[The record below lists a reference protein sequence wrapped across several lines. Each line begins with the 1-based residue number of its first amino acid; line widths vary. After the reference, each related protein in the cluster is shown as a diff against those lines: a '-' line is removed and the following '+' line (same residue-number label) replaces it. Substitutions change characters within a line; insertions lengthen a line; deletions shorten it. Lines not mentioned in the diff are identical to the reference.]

1 MNAAPSPNGPVALRP
16 VSPPEG
22 YPGYPTLAEEPNQL
36 LELWQTV
43 WQNKWSILGLVLVA
57 GVIALLYA
65 NTRVPLYR
73 ATATVL
79 LEPRTNRPVQVQ
91 ETYDPGVGTSDY
103 FTTQLELVR
112 TRQIAANV
120 VDKLGL
126 TSHPEFTGQ
135 VAQSISVWEVL
146 NRWLPFLPTLEFA
159 EPAAA
164 MSVGSGV
171 VETEESTEAIASH
184 RESVISQI
192 IARTGT
198 QGVPRSQLMRVHFT
212 ALTPEFARTGANTLA
227 EVYIEQGLES
237 RLNATQLASRWLTD
251 KLGEIRIKL
260 ERAEANLQ
268 AYRDRERLVNLGGV
282 RGLIEQDVLNSSQRL
297 RDARNKKTDLATTY
311 WKIQQAG
318 DDPDRLEEISDL
330 FSLALVASAKTA
342 VVGAE
347 DSLELLRKRYGDK
360 HPQISV
366 AEERLKTAQRTFH
379 DQLRLAAQNIRTE
392 FEIAREAERVNAEI
406 AESGK
411 AQIRNMDRKDYE
423 IRALQREVDINRQLY
438 DLFLA
443 RFKETDTSG
452 SYEPIT
458 ARVVDPAILPGKP
471 FLPDKL
477 RILRTGLILGLAAGL
492 LLAVLR
498 KMLAQGIRTVEELE
512 AITGVPTLGVL
523 PFINERRKQKL
534 VATFRK
540 DPRTP
545 YAEGIRSIRT
555 GIHLSD
561 VDRRF
566 KRILVTSAAPSEGKS
581 SVAAMLALSFG
592 SSEKILLLDADLR
605 APSVRRTFDVPKT
618 APGLLELLTGEAK
631 VEECIHR
638 DAAYGIDLL
647 TIRQVPPNPA
657 EIIGSASFAKL
668 LQALTTRYDRIILDA
683 PPTLVA
689 SDVAMLSRSVD
700 AVLFVALSERTHRR
714 TAASAI
720 KQLQQAQ
727 AHLIGAVINAVRI
740 NRNPY
745 YRDTYYYAHKY
756 YGS

>member
-1 MNAAPSPNGPVALRP
+1 MNAAPSPTGPVALRP
-16 VSPPEG
+16 ASYPET
-22 YPGYPTLAEEPNQL
+22 YPGYPTPAEEQNQL
-36 LELWQTV
+36 LELWHTV
-43 WQNKWSILGLVLVA
+43 WQSKWSILGLVLVA

-79 LEPRTNRPVQVQ
+79 IEPRTNRPVQMQ
-91 ETYDPGVGTSDY
+91 EAYDPGVGTSDY
-103 FTTQLELVR
+103 FSTQLELVR
-112 TRQIAANV
+112 TRQVAADM

-146 NRWLPFLPTLEFA
+146 NRWLPFLPASDSADSKSAADA
-159 EPAAA
+159 EPERPEPEISNEMAAA
-164 MSVGSGV
+164 
-171 VETEESTEAIASH
+171 H

-192 IARTGT
+192 IARTNT

-212 ALTPEFARTGANTLA
+212 ALTPEFARTGANALA

-237 RLNATQLASRWLTD
+237 RLKATQLASRWLTD

-318 DDPDRLEEISDL
+318 DDPARLEEITDL

-342 VVGAE
+342 AVNAE
-347 DSLELLRKRYGDK
+347 DGLELLRKRYGDK
-360 HPQISV
+360 HPQISA
-366 AEERLKTAQRTFH
+366 AEERLKTAQRSFH

-406 AESGK
+406 VETGK
-411 AQIRNMDRKDYE
+411 EQIRNMDRKDYE

-458 ARVVDPAILPGKP
+458 ARIVDPAILPWKP
-471 FLPDKL
+471 FLPDKT
-477 RILRTGLILGLAAGL
+477 RILRIGLILGLAAGL

-512 AITGVPTLGVL
+512 TITGVPTLGVL
-523 PFINERRKQKL
+523 PFIHERRKQKL
-534 VATFRK
+534 IAAFHA

-566 KRILVTSAAPSEGKS
+566 KRVLVTSATPHEGKS
-581 SVAAMLALSFG
+581 SIAATLALSFAA
-592 SSEKILLLDADLR
+592 SEKVLLLDADLR
-605 APSVRRTFDVPKT
+605 APSVRRTFNVPAT
-618 APGLLELLTGEAK
+618 SPGLLELLTGEAK
-631 VEECIHR
+631 FEDCLHR
-638 DAAYGIDLL
+638 DAASGIDLL
-647 TIRQVPPNPA
+647 TVRQVPPNPA

-668 LQALTTRYDRIILDA
+668 LQALTTRYDRIIVDA

-689 SDVAMLSRSVD
+689 SDVALLSRCVD
-700 AVLFVALSERTHRR
+700 AVLFVALSDTTHRR
-714 TAASAI
+714 TAAAAI
-720 KQLQQAQ
+720 KQLRLAQ
-727 AHLIGAVINAVRI
+727 AHLVGAVINAVRI
-740 NRNPY
+740 NRSPY
-745 YRDTYYYAHKY
+745 YRDTHYYAHKY